1 MAQKNLLN
9 YCQGILEQGSVLSME
24 QGTPVVGAMTFQEIR
39 GNAYSFNV
47 VDTLLPTEHRE
58 LGQEVAPNEL
68 QSTKVTKELVIL
80 TNSAKVDRAL
90 TVMSDLTAIKAEA
103 QHLAM
108 VSSGKALEQKV
119 ILELKNYLANDV
131 AGKKFTGVL
140 DTDLIDDAIDYVD
153 GATMIFVNN
162 KGHRALKKLLK
173 SEGQAPET
181 IENFGKRVIA
191 YNGIPVHVS
200 HDLGDEEMLVIRFT
214 EDGVHGITNGGI
226 KVYETAVGVHDITD
240 TEILYNVVC
249 KTKNAFAKVEMAK
262 ARTK

>member
-1 MAQKNLLN
+1 MLFR
-9 YCQGILEQGSVLSME
+9 S
-24 QGTPVVGAMTFQEIR
+24 
-39 GNAYSFNV
+39 
-47 VDTLLPTEHRE
+47 LLPPEHSE

-103 QHLAM
+103 QHLAK

-191 YNGIPVHVS
+191 YNGIPDRKS
-200 HDLGDEEMLVIRFT
+200 
-214 EDGVHGITNGGI
+214 
-226 KVYETAVGVHDITD
+226 
-240 TEILYNVVC
+240 VV
-249 KTKNAFAKVEMAK
+249 
-262 ARTK
+262 